1 MVQNVPILLFR
12 EKSLCMSW
20 VLKWI
25 LTVPPAPKL
34 QTPPPNTPRKGPT
47 RKIISRHP
55 SFRMLTL

>member
-1 MVQNVPILLFR
+1 MDAATPMLSWLL
-12 EKSLCMSW
+12 L
-20 VLKWI
+20 LHI